1 MNFSPLR
8 DYLDL
13 PSSIPYSHYRAYL
26 AQRRIRPRASA
37 YEKFKSLLD
46 AEFVISG
53 FRLAEVVVKRRCR
66 FQDYNYA
73 AGESGIFALE
83 SGSPGD
89 GGLPAL
95 PDARVSLAG
104 DWGTGTDE
112 AVSVA
117 RGILAFR
124 PHFTIHL
131 GDVYYVGDGSEIDS
145 RCMDMPAESIPY
157 APAAWPR
164 GSLGSFALNGDR
176 QMHANGNGYFQKFL
190 PTLGTSGS
198 QGQINKRQ
206 AASFFCLRNEHWM
219 LIAIDTGYNSAGYS
233 SMFSKCKL
241 ENALLVWL
249 EDYVRPREFRGAAI
263 IIGHHPYFSAFDR
276 GYDRPAT
283 QLKKIFGDRCV
294 LWFWAHEHRLAIY
307 GSYKSKDGIPAF
319 GRCVGHGGIPVSL
332 GSPNPKTTAPLVV
345 YDNRTYDNIDG
356 TFVGFNG
363 FANLTFVGNKLTV
376 EFISLS
382 RPLERGY
389 SLLVRES
396 WESKNGIPQGAGIS
410 MFESELT
417 LVNPDLCAA
426 QR

>member
-1 MNFSPLR
+1 MNFAPLR

-13 PSSIPYSHYRAYL
+13 PSSITYSHYRAYL
-26 AQRRIRPRASA
+26 GQRRIRPRASA
-37 YEKFKSLLD
+37 YEKFKSVLD
-46 AEFVISG
+46 PKFVISG
-53 FRLAEVVVKRRCR
+53 FKLAKVLLTRRCR

-83 SGSPGD
+83 SDPPRD
-89 GGLPAL
+89 RGLPPLA
-95 PDARVSLAG
+95 DARVSLAG

-112 AVSVA
+112 AASVA
-117 RGILAFR
+117 QGIHAFR

-131 GDVYYVGDGSEIDS
+131 GDVYYVGDGSEIES
-145 RCMDMPAESIPY
+145 RCLNLPVESISY
-157 APAAWPR
+157 SAVSWPH

-176 QMHANGNGYFQKFL
+176 QMYANGNGYFQKFL
-190 PTLGTSGS
+190 PTLGIGS
-198 QGQINKRQ
+198 PQAQINKRQ

-219 LIAIDTGYNSAGYS
+219 LIAIDTGYNSVGYS
-233 SMFSKCKL
+233 SMLSKCEL
-241 ENALLVWL
+241 EKTLLVWL
-249 EDYVRPREFRGAAI
+249 EDYVRLREFRGAAI
-263 IIGHHPYFSAFDR
+263 VVGHHPYFSAFSR
-276 GYDRPAT
+276 GYDRPAM

-294 LWFWAHEHRLAIY
+294 LWFWAHENRLAIY

-319 GRCVGHGGIPVSL
+319 GRCVGHGGIPVRL
-332 GSPNPKTTAPLVV
+332 GSPNVKTKAPLVV
-345 YDNRTYDNIDG
+345 YDNRRYDNIDG

-363 FANLTFVGNKLTV
+363 FANLAFVGSKLTV

-410 MFESELT
+410 IFEKELT
-417 LVNPDLCAA
+417 LVNPDLSAA

>member
-13 PSSIPYSHYRAYL
+13 PSSITYSHYRAFL

-37 YEKFKSLLD
+37 YEKFKSALD
-46 AEFVISG
+46 AKFVISA
-53 FRLAEVVVKRRCR
+53 FQLAKVFVTRRCR
-66 FQDYNYA
+66 FQDYSYA
-73 AGESGIFALE
+73 AGESGIFALGSE
-83 SGSPGD
+83 SPGEQ
-89 GGLPAL
+89 GLAE
-95 PDARVSLAG
+95 ARVSLAG

-117 RGILAFR
+117 RGILAFH

-131 GDVYYVGDGSEIDS
+131 GDVYYVGDSSEIES

-157 APAAWPR
+157 STTAWPR

-176 QMHANGNGYFQKFL
+176 QMCANGNGYFRKFL
-190 PTLGTSGS
+190 PTLGIGSS
-198 QGQINKRQ
+198 QGQITKRQ

-219 LIAIDTGYNSAGYS
+219 LIAIDTGYNSAGYYS
-233 SMFSKCKL
+233 LSSKCNL
-241 ENALLVWL
+241 EKVLLVWL
-249 EDYVRPREFRGAAI
+249 QDYVRPREFRGAAI

-276 GYDRPAT
+276 GYDRPAI
-283 QLKKIFGDRCV
+283 QLKKILGDRCV

-319 GRCVGHGGIPVSL
+319 GRCVGHGGIPVRL
-332 GSPNPKTTAPLVV
+332 GSPNPKTKAPLVV
-345 YDNRTYDNIDG
+345 YDNRRYDNIDG

-382 RPLERGY
+382 RPLERGF

-396 WESKNGIPQGAGIS
+396 WESKNGIPQAAGIS
-410 MFESELT
+410 MFENELT
-417 LVNPDLCAA
+417 LVNPDLSAA